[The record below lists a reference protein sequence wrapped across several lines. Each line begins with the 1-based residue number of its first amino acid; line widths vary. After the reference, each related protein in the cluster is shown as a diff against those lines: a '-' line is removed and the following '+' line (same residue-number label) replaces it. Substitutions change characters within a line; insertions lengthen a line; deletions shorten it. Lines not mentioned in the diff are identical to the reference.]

1 MTGAYVSARE
11 QLAERVISL
20 FTNNAYVFG
29 GYLRDKIA
37 GDEFSD
43 VDMYFP
49 SHNPKYTNIS
59 SYDVRR
65 ALRTA
70 GMIATMVGAPK
81 RIYNQATGVRLEK
94 ETYEIKDPKSGQKVL
109 LDVVRNKSAMSQYD
123 DHPFT
128 SLDADVNSL
137 WFNKETGKV
146 EVMSCMPYSMETV
159 MEHIAKKIFELP
171 EGNSIMAERLNKLF
185 KKGYKPLQAAETNSQ
200 PVTGR
205 KEQKME
211 SVGFMDQFK
220 ADMEKAAYRSC
231 GTQMTSA
238 VKQGILLA
246 MKNGGAE
253 EGVLSHVSKMLDTEG
268 GTALVSALLGHGLP
282 HAPVIGND
290 PRVSRLSEE
299 FRVAGYAQGM
309 NLLFAALMQYVMP
322 GIMQALQ
329 SLPPVTVTEKDM
341 AELDA
346 ISKAKMRVSGHV
358 PSVPDLTL
366 AAEQEH
372 EAEMEALRKRT
383 RSA

>member
-1 MTGAYVSARE
+1 MGASATRE
-11 QLAERVISL
+11 ILAEKVITL
-20 FTNNAYVFG
+20 FNSNAYAFG

-37 GDEFSD
+37 GDDFTD
-43 VDMYFP
+43 LDLFFP
-49 SHNPKYTNIS
+49 TYSHGMTYSMMN
-59 SYDVRR
+59 SYDVRG
-65 ALRTA
+65 ALRDAGLTA
-70 GMIATMVGAPK
+70 MREGMTK
-81 RIYNQATGVRLEK
+81 KIYSPETGMRLTKETYQVSDPATGV
-94 ETYEIKDPKSGQKVL
+94 KVSV
-109 LDVVRNKSAMSQYD
+109 DIVRSLNGMEEL

-128 SLDADVNSL
+128 ALDADVNSL
-137 WFNKETGKV
+137 WFNKKTGKV
-146 EVMSCMPYSMETV
+146 ETAPNMGYSMQKV
-159 MEHIAKKIFELP
+159 MEHIAQKIFELP
-171 EGNSIMAERLNKLF
+171 ANSAVSAERLNKLF
-185 KKGYKPLQAAETNSQ
+185 NKGYKPFEATNSQ
-200 PVTGR
+200 PANGR
-205 KEQKME
+205 KEHKME
-211 SVGFMDQFK
+211 SGGFMDQFK

-282 HAPVIGND
+282 HAPIIGAD

-329 SLPPVTVTEKDM
+329 NLPPITVTEKDM

-346 ISKAKMRVSGHV
+346 LSKAKMRVSGHS
-358 PSVPDLTL
+358 PEVPDLSAASELEQL
-366 AAEQEH
+366 AEL
-372 EAEMEALRKRT
+372 EALRKRT
-383 RSA
+383 RTA